1 MRRIQ
6 ILFCVCMGLVAGIV
20 LAQSEAD
27 YAGWMKQIAATN
39 KQLKGNIAAKDMKA
53 AKANAKILEDNFKE
67 VEMFWSKRGN
77 AADAVNLAKQANMAA
92 SNVMSAVGSGDWD
105 KAGTEA
111 GAIGGTCGQCHMAH
125 RGKGSDGKPM
135 IK

>member
-6 ILFCVCMGLVAGIV
+6 IVFCVCMGLVAGIV
-20 LAQSEAD
+20 LAQSESD
-27 YAGWMKQIAATN
+27 FSGWMKQISATN
-39 KQLKGNIAAKDMKA
+39 KQLKGNIAAKDANA
-53 AKANAKILEDNFKE
+53 AKASAKILEDDFKQ

-77 AADAVNLAKQANMAA
+77 AADAVNLAKTANMAA
-92 SNVMSAVGSGDWD
+92 ASVMAAAASGDWA

-125 RGKGSDGKPM
+125 RGKGADGKPM